1 MPENDCWHQKRHEE
15 LATARRRVAAMD
27 ARLQRCRDRLA
38 ASDEAMR
45 RGDYAEMVRILEE
58 ELNDRE
64 PHLEGNQA

>member
-1 MPENDCWHQKRHEE
+1 MNALVSED
-15 LATARRRVAAMD
+15 LDAARRRVAAMD
-27 ARLQRCRDRLA
+27 ARLRLCRQRLA
-38 ASDEAMR
+38 ASDEAVR